1 MTTQDIRLR
10 LETLIDESTGQSLK
24 QANAIKHIG
33 IDEENSLVILII
45 NIGRAGGEAET
56 KLKRQIA
63 KIIKL
68 DLGFKGSQNSNLR
81 KKEKL
86 IALLIEKLNLLLCH
100 LAKVALVN
108 QQLVPTS
115 PMH

>member
-68 DLGFKGSQNSNLR
+68 DLGFKGVKIQFEEER
-81 KKEKL
+81 KL